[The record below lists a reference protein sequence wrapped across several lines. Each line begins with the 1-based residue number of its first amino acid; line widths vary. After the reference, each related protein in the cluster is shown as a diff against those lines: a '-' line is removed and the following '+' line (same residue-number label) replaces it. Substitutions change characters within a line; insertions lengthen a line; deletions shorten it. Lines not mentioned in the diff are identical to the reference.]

1 MKKRSIFLSIS
12 LALMILLSACAQP
25 ASPADQTPATNAGEQ
40 VLLVWD
46 QFYRDEESKVMETL
60 NAEFEAAHPGVKIQ
74 REVKVLADLQT
85 TVKLAL
91 SNADGPDVAQVNQ
104 GRNDMGAL
112 VEAGLLLPL
121 NPYLENT
128 TGAVSSPPV
137 SPAATALPKTARPSV
152 QAIFMG
158 SAQLRKWWVF
168 STIKTSSRK
177 TAGMFP
183 PLLRTSKLC
192 LLK

>member
-25 ASPADQTPATNAGEQ
+25 ASPDDQTPATNTGEQ

-60 NAEFEAAHPGVKIQ
+60 NAEFESAHPGVKIQ

-91 SNADGPDVAQVNQ
+91 SNADGPDVAQ
-104 GRNDMGAL
+104 
-112 VEAGLLLPL
+112 
-121 NPYLENT
+121 
-128 TGAVSSPPV
+128 
-137 SPAATALPKTARPSV
+137 SPAATALLKTARPSV

-158 SAQLRKWWVF
+158 SAR
-168 STIKTSSRK
+168 
-177 TAGMFP
+177 P
-183 PLLRTSKLC
+183 PR
-192 LLK
+192 